1 MHKLR
6 TRTSMH
12 GSGLIII
19 VLILQELEQ
28 QEWEEEEEHTGNWSL
43 CDRGD
48 AAGSGLTPGT
58 AAACPETRA
67 RLRNVIFDVAD
78 GLM

>member
-12 GSGLIII
+12 DSGLIII
-19 VLILQELEQ
+19 VLILQEIEQ
-28 QEWEEEEEHTGNWSL
+28 QEWEEEEGHIENWSP

-48 AAGSGLTPGT
+48 AAGNGLTPGHGGCVARDEGTT
-58 AAACPETRA
+58 A
-67 RLRNVIFDVAD
+67 
-78 GLM
+78 